1 MAKHKQAITKLLIN
15 QLPDSKVV
23 KLEEAMVTWW
33 FNIRDGGGLR
43 LTKTGYHVL
52 KKDLKLETW
61 RFELKHPRANKNKKL
76 ILALD
81 RKLKWPYYMEKNWVE
96 FFNSKEAMM
105 AQMYPDLDSFLDLY
119 S

>member
-15 QLPDSKVV
+15 QMPDGKRV

-33 FNIRDGGGLR
+33 FNIREDGGLR
-43 LTKTGYHVL
+43 LTKTGYRAL
-52 KKDLKLETW
+52 KKEIQLETW
-61 RFELKHPRANKNKKL
+61 RFEVVQPRATKNKRL

-81 RKLKWPYYMEKNWVE
+81 RKLMWPYYMEKNWVE

-105 AQMYPDLDSFLDLY
+105 AQMYPNLESFLELY
-119 S
+119 

>member
-1 MAKHKQAITKLLIN
+1 MQRHKEALTKLLIN
-15 QLPDSKVV
+15 QLPDGNQPNF
-23 KLEEAMVTWW
+23 EEAMLTWW

-43 LTKTGYHVL
+43 LTKTGYRAL

-61 RFELKHPRANKNKKL
+61 RFEIKHSRANKNKRL

-81 RKLKWPYYMEKNWVE
+81 RKLLWPYYMEKNWVE

-105 AQMYPDLDSFLDLY
+105 AQMYPDLESFLNLY
-119 S
+119 

>member
-1 MAKHKQAITKLLIN
+1 MAKHKQAITKLLLN
-15 QLPDSKVV
+15 EMPGDKRV

-33 FNIRDGGGLR
+33 FNIREDGGLR
-43 LTKTGYHVL
+43 LTKTGYRAL
-52 KKDLKLETW
+52 KKELQLETW
-61 RFELKHPRANKNKKL
+61 RFEVAQPRATKNKRL

-105 AQMYPDLDSFLDLY
+105 AQMYPNLESFLELY
-119 S
+119 

>member
-15 QLPDSKVV
+15 QLPDGNHL

-33 FNIRDGGGLR
+33 FNIREDGGLR
-43 LTKTGYHVL
+43 LTKTGYRAL
-52 KKDLKLETW
+52 KKELQLETW
-61 RFELKHPRANKNKKL
+61 RFEVAQPRATKNKRL

-96 FFNSKEAMM
+96 FFNSKEAMT
-105 AQMYPDLDSFLDLY
+105 AQLYPTLESFLDLY
-119 S
+119 